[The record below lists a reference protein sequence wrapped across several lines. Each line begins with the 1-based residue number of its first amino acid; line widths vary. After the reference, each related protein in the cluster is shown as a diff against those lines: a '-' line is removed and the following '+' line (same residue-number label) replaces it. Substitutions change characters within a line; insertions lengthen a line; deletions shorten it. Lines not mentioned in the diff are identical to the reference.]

1 MSKRKVVDLREGD
14 KLIDTDGVK
23 FTVLDTRLS
32 SDGKI
37 ELLLS
42 NLYLLSR
49 RTYDSSEFVEV
60 L

>member
-1 MSKRKVVDLREGD
+1 MSKRKVLDLREGD